1 MGAVVMLVLEY
12 VTGVPCETVAAM
24 DGLID
29 RAVPELLDDT
39 EYVPKFPRVMLKG
52 NVDGKDDADV

>member
-1 MGAVVMLVLEY
+1 MLVLEY

-52 NVDGKDDADV
+52 NVEGKEDADV